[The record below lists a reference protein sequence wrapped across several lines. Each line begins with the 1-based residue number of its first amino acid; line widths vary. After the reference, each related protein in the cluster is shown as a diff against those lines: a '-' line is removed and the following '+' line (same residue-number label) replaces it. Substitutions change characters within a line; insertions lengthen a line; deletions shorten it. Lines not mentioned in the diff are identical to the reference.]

1 MGAAALAAGGLPA
14 GWRLVR
20 SAGAPGGHAL
30 LAGPG
35 GAPGPALRIEPGL
48 AGPHDVWAGLAGGVG
63 LKLRLDGDPYWTYLT
78 ADPEADVQLWRP
90 EESLCQGLREARVRR
105 AVLDGR
111 GLSVAPH
118 PNVQGYTVLTHL
130 RFAPSPPPAPPR
142 DLRARRRT
150 LAGLVDTPD
159 VSFEVAADS
168 FREEAWRESL
178 WQHAAHGIDTVY
190 WRVDGQC
197 ADFHTRVGTVRY
209 SVPRTHDLYSP
220 VSRYF
225 GLALERL
232 DPLRIAVEESRRW
245 GLRLFGWMRAN
256 NYSGNAVARFFVQHP
271 EWHEA
276 RADGRP
282 APQLCFAVPAVRAH
296 KGAILREAA
305 AYGLQGL
312 LIDTLRHPP
321 MVGYHPLVTE
331 AFRER
336 FGEQPPR
343 SLDAPVFLERGD
355 DREGQAW
362 ERWFRFRATFF
373 AAFLRELRAG
383 LQADGLGH
391 LPIHVRVAPRRALHD
406 GADLEALLDEGL
418 IEGVVANRYTTEP
431 LDYERLF
438 PLVRGRVPVVAVCD
452 PLRDDPIDLLPEL
465 LADERLEGAGLYE
478 SEWSVHIPAHREV
491 LLAWSSRERQI
502 AL

>member
-1 MGAAALAAGGLPA
+1 
-14 GWRLVR
+14 
-20 SAGAPGGHAL
+20 
-30 LAGPG
+30 
-35 GAPGPALRIEPGL
+35 
-48 AGPHDVWAGLAGGVG
+48 
-63 LKLRLDGDPYWTYLT
+63 
-78 ADPEADVQLWRP
+78 
-90 EESLCQGLREARVRR
+90 
-105 AVLDGR
+105 
-111 GLSVAPH
+111 
-118 PNVQGYTVLTHL
+118 
-130 RFAPSPPPAPPR
+130 
-142 DLRARRRT
+142 
-150 LAGLVDTPD
+150 
-159 VSFEVAADS
+159 
-168 FREEAWRESL
+168 
-178 WQHAAHGIDTVY
+178 
-190 WRVDGQC
+190 
-197 ADFHTRVGTVRY
+197 
-209 SVPRTHDLYSP
+209 
-220 VSRYF
+220 
-225 GLALERL
+225 
-232 DPLRIAVEESRRW
+232 
-245 GLRLFGWMRAN
+245 MRAN

-282 APQLCFAVPAVRAH
+282 APQLCFAVPEVRAH

-355 DREGQAW
+355 DREGEAW

-452 PLRDDPIDLLPEL
+452 PLRGDPIDLLPDCWRTSAWAGPGCTSPSGRCTSRPTGRCCWPGHRESGRSL
-465 LADERLEGAGLYE
+465 FSRGDGGETGRPRSTAYARGPWGGAPPEEHAYVAGTSVGGRRQGAARREPTPPEKFGPGGCWPGTPAWAPSREGPDAGGRGARAPRLEENESSGDAVRAVPRRPRTGVEVRAFAAPWRLPGLRAVPATKRAPQGAPRLAAKP
-478 SEWSVHIPAHREV
+478 VPAHN
-491 LLAWSSRERQI
+491 A
-502 AL
+502 